1 MQTDTETTKVTV
13 AYRVPGGTWKR
24 KTFTEGSAA
33 EDRFYDWAED
43 EAAEV
48 RWQD

>member
-1 MQTDTETTKVTV
+1 MEKTTV

-24 KTFTEGSAA
+24 RTFVEGSAA
-33 EDRFYDWAED
+33 EARFFDFVDD

-48 RWQD
+48 RWQE